1 MPEANFLRGKQIT
14 IPSYC
19 SLHIS
24 LPLLLTLVSILLLN
38 LLASLLAAGVRAK
51 KLIDMQTVTLQF
63 SALADLVK
71 FKNFIA
77 TDNIELNFSNLTIFC
92 QCSVTELEKA
102 TSFYSATIL
111 SGSEKVISANNN
123 SFAQ

>member
-1 MPEANFLRGKQIT
+1 M
-14 IPSYC
+14 
-19 SLHIS
+19 
-24 LPLLLTLVSILLLN
+24 LTLVSILLLN

-77 TDNIELNFSNLTIFC
+77 TDNIELNFSNLTIIC
-92 QCSVTELEKA
+92 QCSGTELEKA
-102 TSFYSATIL
+102 TAFYAATIL
-111 SGSEKVISANNN
+111 PGSEKTTSLNSN